1 MGARISLMHAMIGIQ
16 LLFFMSLVF
25 VFTQMEQSRTA
36 ELHDLKLQL
45 SRLRREN
52 LHLATSSAPEV
63 ADAPPAPEAA
73 EATPRKRK
81 GKLPKLPKL
90 PKKPPLPPPVELEA
104 TQTVASE
111 ESHTATDA
119 KPDAASKLDG
129 LRGKC
134 ARLKV
139 EWWVYEVCLF
149 DSAQQLH
156 DADNA
161 GAREGHSLGTFHATT
176 SSSRVQRFCGGENC
190 EGAAH
195 GRTAEVHLRC
205 PPPDD
210 GALDEIA
217 LVEVTE
223 PAMCEYHME
232 VHEVHRRAMP
242 TPRVRRRSSTCGAS
256 RTTRCTANGDGG
268 SSSPSINTAASL
280 AADTPGS
287 AT

>member
-1 MGARISLMHAMIGIQ
+1 MGARTSLMHAMIGIQ

-25 VFTQMEQSRTA
+25 VFTQMEQGRTA

-52 LHLATSSAPEV
+52 LHLAASSEPDA

-73 EATPRKRK
+73 EAKPRKRK
-81 GKLPKLPKL
+81 GKLPKL

-104 TQTVASE
+104 TQTAASE
-111 ESHTATDA
+111 ESHTTTDA
-119 KPDAASKLDG
+119 TPDAASKLDG

-176 SSSRVQRFCGGENC
+176 SSSRVQRFRGGEDC

-210 GALDEIA
+210 GALDE
-217 LVEVTE
+217 
-223 PAMCEYHME
+223 
-232 VHEVHRRAMP
+232 
-242 TPRVRRRSSTCGAS
+242 S
-256 RTTRCTANGDGG
+256 RTTRCTASGDGG
-268 SSSPSINTAASL
+268 SSSPSINTAASP